1 MDTSVEENLDELST
15 PLAKLALGLTTI
27 SCGKAAIALCGR
39 RPLAT
44 PRVGGSV
51 AMRIVGVLDEF
62 VSRLNDGCLQR
73 AANEGQQIP
82 QFRLLDVRQNGF
94 EFIVVQWERAR
105 EPCPLG

>member
-1 MDTSVEENLDELST
+1 MDTSCEKYLDELST
-15 PLAKLALGLTTI
+15 PLAKFALGLMTL
-27 SCGKAAIALCGR
+27 SCGAAVIALCGR

-51 AMRIVGVLDEF
+51 AMRIVGVLHEF
-62 VSRLNDGCLQR
+62 VNRLNDGCLQR

-94 EFIVVQWERAR
+94 EFSVVQRERAR
-105 EPCPLG
+105 